1 MNKLTKRILA
11 MTAIA
16 AIAVTSINFTPKAD
30 AVAAVTPENP
40 FVSTY
45 VGTEGKSVWD
55 TVYFGNYWQRKC
67 DMPKNAPQIT
77 QNTVW
82 TDTET
87 NQRYLL
93 CTDGNCFLWEPI
105 KWRILQTDGKEAFLM
120 ADQTLDWAKYDSDEC
135 IPGENDTEEFI
146 PWEECDL
153 RAWLNDDT
161 TDGSGFYSTAF
172 TDNEKEA
179 IKEVTVDNTT
189 ANPETGLTGGNDTT
203 DKIYLL
209 SVNEALTPQYGFS
222 SDRYEAESRASQIS
236 DYVNLH
242 GGTFMSAA
250 GNELQEST
258 SANTYWLR
266 SPGISATQ
274 PAIVGHWSDAEVMF
288 SAEGKNDD
296 SFALSAI
303 LPKSNAYVGVRPVL
317 HLDLSNTSLWSYAG
331 KVTADGNTW
340 TKPAATPVPTVTPA
354 APAKKATVTPIKLS
368 KPVIKKM
375 KNVSGRKVKVTLKKK
390 DKSATGYQVAYA
402 TNSKFKK
409 KKLKKFTKTS
419 VTIKKLK
426 KKKYYFKVRAYKKSG
441 NTVTYSK
448 WSKVKSIKVKK

>member
-1 MNKLTKRILA
+1 MNKLVKRLLA
-11 MTAIA
+11 MSTV
-16 AIAVTSINFTPKAD
+16 VTIVISSIGFTPKAN
-30 AVAAVTPENP
+30 ATVTLDNP
-40 FVSTY
+40 FISTY
-45 VGTEGKSVWD
+45 TGTVGKSVWD
-55 TVYFGNYWQRKC
+55 TIYFGNYWQSKC
-67 DMPKNAPQIT
+67 DIPKDAPKIN

-82 TDTET
+82 TDSAT
-87 NQRYLL
+87 NKTYLI

-105 KWRILQTDGKEAFLM
+105 KWRILQTDGKEAFLL

-135 IPGENDTEEFI
+135 NLVEKETKEFI

-161 TDGSGFYSTAF
+161 TDGGGFYSTAF
-172 TDNEKEA
+172 TDNEKEL

-222 SDRYEAESRASQIS
+222 SNRYETESRASQMS

-250 GNELQEST
+250 SNELQET
-258 SANTYWLR
+258 ASANTYWLR

-288 SAEGKNDD
+288 STEGKNDD
-296 SFALSAI
+296 IFALSVA
-303 LPKSNAYVGVRPVL
+303 LPKSNAYIGVRPVL
-317 HLDLSNTSLWSYAG
+317 HLDLSNTSLWRYAG
-331 KVTADGNTW
+331 KVMADGTTW
-340 TKPAATPVPTVTPA
+340 TKPIVTPA
-354 APAKKATVTPIKLS
+354 PTNKPVTPIKKNTTTPIKLS
-368 KPVIKKM
+368 KPTIKKA
-375 KNVSGRKVKVTLKKK
+375 KNLSGKKVKVTLKKK
-390 DKSATGYQVAYA
+390 VKQASGYQISYA

-409 KKLKKFTKTS
+409 KKLKKFTKTT

-426 KKKYYFKVRAYKKSG
+426 KKKYYLKVRAYKKSG
-441 NTVTYSK
+441 NTTIYSK
-448 WSKVKSIKVKK
+448 WSKVKSIKIKK